1 MEIGNGENELKI
13 WPHCPLPFSHYN
25 NLQILY
31 ISYHLK
37 INFLVELFY
46 RGGKVVEVGW
56 GRETNEG
63 SCRGEGLRR
72 RIKVFNNFM
81 FMK

>member
-1 MEIGNGENELKI
+1 MPVYKYSSDLSWPI
-13 WPHCPLPFSHYN
+13 WTKDSQPA
-25 NLQILY
+25 ILLY
-31 ISYHLK
+31 K
-37 INFLVELFY
+37 LVESFY
-46 RGGKVVEVGW
+46 REDRVVVVGW

-63 SCRGEGLRR
+63 SRGEGLRR